1 MNRMDKLPFLDG
13 LRGVLALWVFWG
25 HLSFFCGLQI
35 PGVSAPGWAV
45 DGFMLL
51 SGFLMVHTTRSSMGS
66 GPQWPAVKRF
76 YVARFF
82 RVAPLYY
89 VMLLIGVLFAQSLS
103 SMELSWLTAVHG
115 AGAAE
120 HVPDKSGIQSPL
132 GLLAHMSFL
141 FGLVPSLAVSS
152 PMPDW
157 SLSLEMQFYLLFPA
171 FWFVLRRVRSWVLLV
186 ALAIAL
192 AFAAAYFLGYYA
204 KPGQW
209 VHFKQ
214 PSLLLHKLPIFFAG
228 MMLAQWHGK
237 DSPRPAWLD
246 MALMAACLARSSPLV
261 WLFLV
266 VLVYLLVR
274 PGSALAR
281 RMSSRPMEM
290 LGAASYAVYLC
301 HFILMAPVL
310 YMLSQV
316 LPVSDI
322 SAWQRFGITI
332 VVATLVVLPVSYL
345 LHVLIEKPMIEFGKK
360 VRQ

>member
-25 HLSFFCGLQI
+25 HLSFFCGLNI

-51 SGFLMVHTTRSSMGS
+51 SGFLMVHTTRTSMRG
-66 GPQWPAVKRF
+66 GPHWPAIKRF

-89 VMLLIGVLFAQSLS
+89 VMLLIGVLFASALS
-103 SMELSWLTAVHG
+103 SMELSWLSAVHG

-120 HVPDKSGIQSPL
+120 HVPDKSGVQSL
-132 GLLAHMSFL
+132 WGVVAHMSFL
-141 FGLVPSLAVSS
+141 FGLMPSLAVSS

-157 SLSLEMQFYLLFPA
+157 SLSLEMQYYLLFPA
-171 FWFVLRRVRSWVLLV
+171 FWPVLRRVRGWALLV
-186 ALAIAL
+186 VLAMVVS
-192 AFAAAYFLGYYA
+192 FVAAYFLGYYA
-204 KPGQW
+204 KPGVW
-209 VHFKQ
+209 AHFKQ
-214 PSLLLHKLPIFFAG
+214 PSLLLHKLPIFIAG
-228 MMLAQWHGK
+228 MTLAQWYGQ
-237 DSPRPAWLD
+237 DSPRPVWLD
-246 MALMAACLARSSPLV
+246 LLLVGACLARSSPLV
-261 WLFLV
+261 WAFLM
-266 VLVYLLVR
+266 VLVYLLLR
-274 PGSALAR
+274 PASALAR

-310 YMLSQV
+310 FMLTRV
-316 LPVSDI
+316 LPVADI
-322 SAWQRFGITI
+322 TAWQRFGIAI